1 MALLSPT
8 YPPAPPLLTP
18 ESAQGPGGL
27 WNQEF
32 PSPSPNSNQMAQVEN
47 HCSPGPSREL
57 AAAVPGVCA
66 VRGEDESTST
76 PPHPHEYHGV
86 LGPRARAWGMQAPQR
101 WHED

>member
-76 PPHPHEYHGV
+76 PPPPPRVPRGPGAPSQS
-86 LGPRARAWGMQAPQR
+86 LGDAGAPAVA
-101 WHED
+101 